1 VVAIF
6 IDAVGV
12 RPTTDADE
20 LRRHAGGGGMFWL
33 DVFAGDEPARTGLL
47 RELGLDDAD
56 IAWALRFGQ
65 AGRLHIGRDR
75 LRAVTWM
82 AEPNGDLVEIHLF
95 ASARTLVTVWDGDVA
110 ALDEIRQQF
119 ADRVAG
125 ARIGFYQLA
134 GILLQLVLGTL
145 DHAIH
150 GLDRELDGLRLRL
163 DQDSSTADFALV
175 SRHLQKLQSLMA
187 GFNRYASGVR
197 ASIVGIETLPGMDE
211 RGAAELDEYAE
222 QVEDLEKR
230 LSDRRQWMSDLMH
243 DYATTIAQHQGE
255 QISRL
260 TLVSM
265 IFLPFTALTGF
276 FGMNF
281 NWMSNHLESREAF
294 FALGMMLPVA
304 SAVISV
310 ALFRYWGILQ
320 FRRRPPV
327 VAAPAADAPPPAAG
341 PAGAGRIT
349 LFSEPR
355 PAGIAADDTKG

>member
-1 VVAIF
+1 
-6 IDAVGV
+6 
-12 RPTTDADE
+12 
-20 LRRHAGGGGMFWL
+20 
-33 DVFAGDEPARTGLL
+33 
-47 RELGLDDAD
+47 
-56 IAWALRFGQ
+56 
-65 AGRLHIGRDR
+65 
-75 LRAVTWM
+75 M

-119 ADRVAG
+119 ADRIAG
-125 ARIGFYQLA
+125 AQIGFYQLA
-134 GILLQLVLGTL
+134 GILLQLLLGTL

-197 ASIVGIETLPGMDE
+197 ASIVGIEALPGMDE

-243 DYATTIAQHQGE
+243 DYATAIAQHQGE
-255 QISRL
+255 QINRL

-281 NWMSNHLESREAF
+281 NWMSSQLESRAAF
-294 FALGMMLPVA
+294 IALGIALPIA
-304 SAVISV
+304 SAAISV
-310 ALFRYWGILQ
+310 ALFRYWGY
-320 FRRRPPV
+320 FRRRSPAAATPRAEA
-327 VAAPAADAPPPAAG
+327 AAPSPAAS

-349 LFSEPR
+349 LFPEPR
-355 PAGIAADDTKG
+355 PAENAADRTRG

>member
-1 VVAIF
+1 LVAIF
-6 IDAVGV
+6 VDAAGV

-20 LRRHAGGGGMFWL
+20 LRRHADGVEIFWL
-33 DVFAGDEPARTGLL
+33 DVFAGDEPARTVLL
-47 RELGLDDAD
+47 RELGLADTD

-65 AGRLHIGRDR
+65 AGRLHIGRDK

-95 ASARTLVTVWDGDVA
+95 CSARTLVTVWNGDAA
-110 ALDEIRQQF
+110 ALDDIRQQF
-119 ADRVAG
+119 ADRVG
-125 ARIGFYQLA
+125 GPQTSFYHLA
-134 GILLQLVLGTL
+134 GLLLQLLLGTL
-145 DHAIH
+145 DHAVRV
-150 GLDRELDGLRLRL
+150 LDLELDGLRLRL
-163 DQDSSTADFALV
+163 DQEQSTADFALV

-197 ASIVGIETLPGMDE
+197 TSIVGIEALPAMDE
-211 RGAAELDEYAE
+211 RGAAELNDYAE
-222 QVEDLEKR
+222 QVEDLEER

-260 TLVSM
+260 TLVSL

-281 NWMSNHLESREAF
+281 NWMSSQLESQAAF
-294 FALGMMLPVA
+294 FALGVVLPVA

-320 FRRRPPV
+320 FRRHLPV
-327 VAAPAADAPPPAAG
+327 VEPPSKAADAS
-341 PAGAGRIT
+341 RIT
-349 LFSEPR
+349 LLSESR
-355 PAGIAADDTKG
+355 AAEIAADRTKG